1 MNILLLFLFL
11 SFLDYKRKIL
21 TKKKSFFMKKK
32 FLSCFVLSAFLW
44 SQTALATGDLKDNV
58 YGRENHSQSS
68 VRSENSESDY
78 YYFNKSF
85 CKKYGKKIVLG
96 GLVFV
101 FGGLA
106 GATAVG
112 AIGGLY
118 SGWGSSCVITNSTNS
133 TAEIPL
139 NLSTSAVFSATNSS
153 ITEQYVSFP
162 LPSFVTTMNPGTD
175 YPSLMTESSEPSS
188 QKNKTSDSN
197 DPTLKEE
204 ERIDPSLKYISRD
217 CPSGYWTIKDI
228 PFRQK
233 MHFPRKALGLA
244 KNQPLSFYT
253 WLGQKLVQDPDDE
266 EGMYTYCAQFQNA
279 EALRQELLPS
289 CPRGSQHGR
298 VLFGYNT
305 RFKNSGYFATLK
317 QMGTDKFV
325 RDARIGLEVTRG
337 LFQDKNGLFVAMYE
351 LNGRI
356 RLFILC
362 ETSSDAL
369 IHPCSPNATT
379 GRIFQIDRPGNVFWE
394 DNGGNAGEPLG
405 FALGKDNYVRECI
418 STNLPNFYFSKPRA
432 SVLNLDFKEYFDLS

>member
-1 MNILLLFLFL
+1 
-11 SFLDYKRKIL
+11 
-21 TKKKSFFMKKK
+21 MKKK
-32 FLSCFVLSAFLW
+32 FLSCFILSAFLW

-197 DPTLKEE
+197 DPTLKEDE
-204 ERIDPSLKYISRD
+204 SIDPSLKHISRE
-217 CPSGYWTIKDI
+217 CPLGYWIINDLPIRAKV
-228 PFRQK
+228 
-233 MHFPRKALGLA
+233 HFSHKALGLEA
-244 KNQPLSFYT
+244 NEPPSFYT
-253 WLGQKLVQDPDDE
+253 WRASKLIRNPDDK
-266 EGMYTYCAQFQNA
+266 EGMYTHCAKFKDS
-279 EALRQELLPS
+279 EAFRQDLLVS
-289 CPRGSQHGR
+289 CPLGSQHGR
-298 VLFGYNT
+298 VLFGHNT
-305 RFKNSGYFATLK
+305 ILKKSGYFATLK

-325 RDARIGLEVTRG
+325 RDARIGLEVTRR
-337 LFQDKNGLFVAMYE
+337 LFQDKNGLSVVMTE
-351 LNGRI
+351 LYGRI

-362 ETSSDAL
+362 ETNSDAF
-369 IHPCSPNATT
+369 IHLCSPNATT

-394 DNGGNAGEPLG
+394 DNGGNAGKPLE
-405 FALGKDNYVRECI
+405 FALGKDNYVRQCI
-418 STNLPNFYFSKPRA
+418 PTDFSDVYFRTAPA